1 MTNLCKTIPDT
12 YEIRDGHKVYD
23 FDQCLDYIAYQGKIH
38 YGQSFRIETED
49 LSVVSQLLTYMIQ
62 DVAAAQA
69 LNIDLKKGLLL
80 TGPIGCGKT
89 SLLHL
94 LKAFASPMG
103 YYKIKTCREVSFE
116 FSKNGY
122 TALTPYTQKQV
133 QQIRLSGYCFD
144 DLGAEQQIK
153 HYGNECNVLGEILL
167 SRYDYFIHQGCVTH
181 ITTNL
186 SASEIEQIYGNRV
199 RSRMREM
206 FNLISFGVGSR
217 DKR

>member
-1 MTNLCKTIPDT
+1 MTNLCKTIRDT

-23 FDQCLDYIAYQGKIH
+23 FDRCLDYITYQGKIH
-38 YGQSFRIETED
+38 YGPSFRIEPSE
-49 LSVVSQLLTYMIQ
+49 LPVVSQLLIYMIQ
-62 DVAAAQA
+62 DEASAQA
-69 LNIDLKKGLLL
+69 MHIDLKKGLLL

-94 LKAFASPMG
+94 VKAFARPIAF
-103 YYKIKTCREVSFE
+103 YKIKTCREVSVE
-116 FSKNGY
+116 FAKNGFN
-122 TALTPYTQKQV
+122 ALPSYTQKQGH
-133 QQIRLSGYCFD
+133 QLRLPGYCFD

-153 HYGNECNVLGEILL
+153 HYGNECNVMGEILL
-167 SRYDYFIHQGCVTH
+167 SRYDHYIAQGCVTH

-186 SASEIEQIYGNRV
+186 SASEIEQYYGNRV

-206 FNLISFGVGSR
+206 FNLIPFHAGSR

>member
-1 MTNLCKTIPDT
+1 MTNLCKTLQDT

-23 FDQCLDYIAYQGKIH
+23 FDQCLDYITYQGKLH
-38 YGQSFRIETED
+38 YGQCFRIETVD
-49 LSVVSQLLTYMIQ
+49 LPVVSQLLTYMIQ
-62 DVAAAQA
+62 DAAAAQA
-69 LNIDLKKGLLL
+69 MHLDLRKGLLL

-94 LKAFASPMG
+94 MKAFASPTG
-103 YYKIKTCREVSFE
+103 FYKIKTCREVSFE

-122 TALTPYTQKQV
+122 TALSPYTQKQGY
-133 QQIRLSGYCFD
+133 QNRLPGYCFD

-153 HYGNECNVLGEILL
+153 HYGNECNVLAEILL
-167 SRYDYFIHQGCVTH
+167 SRYDHFIAQGCITH
-181 ITTNL
+181 LTTNL
-186 SASEIEQIYGNRV
+186 SATEIEQYYGNRV

-206 FNLISFGVGSR
+206 FNLISFSVASR